1 MFLRS
6 SALFDVIK
14 HFLEKNEEIPKIKK
28 LKYALMSELALKC
41 ETNCAIL
48 KQNQTAKLLI
58 GIKLAYSCCLSLK
71 GSPDFQYFV
80 QKCFLTS
87 TTVLVKAASRLFTKL
102 GKLANTL

>member
-1 MFLRS
+1 
-6 SALFDVIK
+6 
-14 HFLEKNEEIPKIKK
+14 
-28 LKYALMSELALKC
+28 MSELALKC

-48 KQNQTAKLLI
+48 KQNQTAKLFI
-58 GIKLAYSCCLSLK
+58 GFKLAYSCCLSLK

-102 GKLANTL
+102 GKLANTLWIFMIFFVLE